1 MKRPDDYAIYL
12 RKSRKDLD
20 LEALGEGE
28 TLARH
33 RTALLELAD
42 KKGLKI
48 TRIYEEMVSGE
59 SIADRPQMQ
68 QLLDDVC
75 AGTYAGVLVMEVE
88 RLARGNTKDQGE
100 VAEAFSVSNTLIV
113 TPTKTY
119 DPNNE
124 FDEEYFEFGLF
135 MSRREYKTIRRRM
148 QRGLI
153 ESIKEGN
160 YVGSLPPYGY
170 DIIRINKKERT
181 LKLND
186 QSQYVKMMFD
196 WFVNERLSSGQI
208 ANRLTEMGIPTQ
220 TGKSEWNRAT
230 VKDILQNTL
239 YTGKIRWNRRKVS
252 KEKGSDGRTV
262 KRKRR
267 LTPEDYM
274 VVDGKHPAIVSQ
286 EIFDKAQT
294 LFCGQVPLKA
304 QTTIT
309 NPFARLM
316 VCKHCG
322 KGIGYNTF
330 AHRGGQT
337 KGRMSHRTSLTCK
350 VKSAPYDDVVAA
362 VAAALRDYISDFE
375 FKLNNDEEA
384 RKNKQHEEML
394 HSMDV
399 ELNKLKQ
406 KREKLFDFLES
417 GIYTKQEFMER
428 KGVLSE
434 RIEAMQ
440 GSIENIKK
448 SLPPPVDYR
457 EKILRVS
464 EALSALED
472 PDVPAKAKN
481 DLLKTVVRKIE
492 YDCVDFG
499 RNKGGEVH
507 LDVYLKE

>member
-1 MKRPDDYAIYL
+1 M
-12 RKSRKDLD
+12 
-20 LEALGEGE
+20 
-28 TLARH
+28 
-33 RTALLELAD
+33 
-42 KKGLKI
+42 
-48 TRIYEEMVSGE
+48 
-59 SIADRPQMQ
+59 
-68 QLLDDVC
+68 
-75 AGTYAGVLVMEVE
+75 
-88 RLARGNTKDQGE
+88 
-100 VAEAFSVSNTLIV
+100 
-113 TPTKTY
+113 
-119 DPNNE
+119 
-124 FDEEYFEFGLF
+124 
-135 MSRREYKTIRRRM
+135 
-148 QRGLI
+148 I

-196 WFVNERLSSGQI
+196 WFVNEGLSCGQI
-208 ANRLTEMGIPTQ
+208 ARRLSEMGIPTQ

-337 KGRMSHRTSLTCK
+337 KGRMSHGTSLTCK

-448 SLPPPVDYR
+448 RLPPPVDYK

-481 DLLKTVVRKIE
+481 DLLKTVIRKIE

>member
-1 MKRPDDYAIYL
+1 
-12 RKSRKDLD
+12 
-20 LEALGEGE
+20 
-28 TLARH
+28 
-33 RTALLELAD
+33 
-42 KKGLKI
+42 
-48 TRIYEEMVSGE
+48 
-59 SIADRPQMQ
+59 
-68 QLLDDVC
+68 
-75 AGTYAGVLVMEVE
+75 
-88 RLARGNTKDQGE
+88 
-100 VAEAFSVSNTLIV
+100 
-113 TPTKTY
+113 
-119 DPNNE
+119 
-124 FDEEYFEFGLF
+124 
-135 MSRREYKTIRRRM
+135 
-148 QRGLI
+148 
-153 ESIKEGN
+153 
-160 YVGSLPPYGY
+160 
-170 DIIRINKKERT
+170 
-181 LKLND
+181 
-186 QSQYVKMMFD
+186 
-196 WFVNERLSSGQI
+196 
-208 ANRLTEMGIPTQ
+208 
-220 TGKSEWNRAT
+220 
-230 VKDILQNTL
+230 
-239 YTGKIRWNRRKVS
+239 
-252 KEKGSDGRTV
+252 
-262 KRKRR
+262 
-267 LTPEDYM
+267 
-274 VVDGKHPAIVSQ
+274 
-286 EIFDKAQT
+286 
-294 LFCGQVPLKA
+294 
-304 QTTIT
+304 
-309 NPFARLM
+309 M

-322 KGIGYNTF
+322 KGISYNDF

-362 VAAALRDYISDFE
+362 ALRDYISDFE

-384 RKNKQHEEML
+384 QKNKQQEEIL
-394 HSMDV
+394 RSMDV
-399 ELNKLKQ
+399 ELKKLEQ

>member
-48 TRIYEEMVSGE
+48 SRIYEEMVSGE

-75 AGTYAGVLVMEVE
+75 AGIYAGVLVMEVE

-100 VAEAFSVSNTLIV
+100 VAEAFSMSSTLIV

-153 ESIKEGN
+153 ESVKEGN
-160 YVGSLPPYGY
+160 YVGALPPYGY

-186 QSQYVKMMFD
+186 QSQYVKLMFE
-196 WFVNERLSSGQI
+196 WAANEELSCGKI
-208 ANRLTEMGIPTQ
+208 AKRLTEMGVPTK
-220 TGKSEWNRAT
+220 TGKNEWNRGT
-230 VKDILQNTL
+230 VKDILQNQL
-239 YTGKIRWNRRKVS
+239 YTGKIRWYRRKTS
-252 KEKGSDGRTV
+252 KEKSDGNV
-262 KRKRR
+262 IKRKRR
-267 LTPEDYM
+267 LTLSESI
-274 VVDGKHPAIVSQ
+274 VVDGKHPAIVSEEMFKKVQ
-286 EIFDKAQT
+286 EVFYHQDSVKDHT
-294 LFCGQVPLKA
+294 V
-304 QTTIT
+304 TRS
-309 NPFARLM
+309 PFARLM
-316 VCKHCG
+316 VCKRCG
-322 KGIGYNTF
+322 KGISYQSYAYRKKGTRDRM
-330 AHRGGQT
+330 AHREST
-337 KGRMSHRTSLTCK
+337 ECK
-350 VKSAPYDDVVAA
+350 VKSAPVDDVVAA
-362 VAAALRDYISDFE
+362 LAAALRDYISDFE
-375 FKLNNDEEA
+375 FKLNDDEEA
-384 RKNKQHEEML
+384 RRTKQHAETL
-394 HSMDV
+394 RLMDV
-399 ELNKLKQ
+399 ELQKLEQ

-417 GIYTKQEFMER
+417 GIYTKQEFVER

-440 GSIENIKK
+440 ASIENIKK
-448 SLPPPVDYR
+448 SLPPPIDYK
-457 EKILRVS
+457 EKILKVS

-472 PDVPAKAKN
+472 PDVPAKDKN
-481 DLLKTVVRKIE
+481 ILLKSIISKIE
-492 YDCVDFG
+492 YDCIDWG
-499 RNKGGEVH
+499 SKHGGEVR